1 MCPTISSF
9 TEISSEFDFNF
20 FLRSQLPMASLYD
33 KEAVF
38 LIQESS
44 GEVRI
49 IWGLLQGRRTRQP
62 PLPKHVHRCLQQGL
76 KTTN

>member
-1 MCPTISSF
+1 MT
-9 TEISSEFDFNF
+9 
-20 FLRSQLPMASLYD
+20 SLYD
-33 KEAVF
+33 KEAVL

-44 GEVRI
+44 GEVCI

-62 PLPKHVHRCLQQGL
+62 LLPKHVHRCLQQGL